1 MAPPIPDAR
10 IADEPIP
17 GPIPE
22 ERDIESIASG
32 GASAGIAW

>member
-10 IADEPIP
+10 IADEPI